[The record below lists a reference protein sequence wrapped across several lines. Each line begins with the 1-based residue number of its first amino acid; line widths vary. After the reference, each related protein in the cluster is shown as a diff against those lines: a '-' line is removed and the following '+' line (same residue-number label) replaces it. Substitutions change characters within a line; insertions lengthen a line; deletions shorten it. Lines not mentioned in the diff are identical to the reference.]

1 MTGPR
6 RGFTLMELIT
16 VMVVIGILAAVVIPR
31 LNKPRERAYFAAMKA
46 DLKHLVSAQEIYY
59 SPGTNYSYAQAL
71 SDLNA
76 FNPSTG
82 VTVTLVTG
90 THSGWSATT
99 RHEGLQATQ
108 ICAFYYGDA
117 AAVAPAGT
125 PGIITCTG
133 EH

>member
-1 MTGPR
+1 MTRSR
-6 RGFTLMELIT
+6 RGFTLIELII
-16 VMVVIGILAAVVIPR
+16 VMAVIGILAAVLIPR
-31 LNKPRERAYFAAMKA
+31 LSTPRERAYFAAMKA

-71 SDLNA
+71 TDLDA
-76 FNPSTG
+76 FKPSTA
-82 VTVTLVTG
+82 VTVTLVAG
-90 THSGWSATT
+90 THTGWSATT
-99 RHEGLQATQ
+99 RHAGLQATQ

-133 EH
+133 EN